1 VDYEGGSLLCG
12 AHPQLLPDAEAK
24 NVLLEVLLEFDEP
37 PGDGLRHALIREGDD
52 LVAEAWRYGVREAL
66 RRPVPTH
73 LSPEGEPLVEV
84 IDTYSFAPTSR
95 PRLVAR
101 LRRSKR
107 FQFDLK
113 AGAKRYY
120 TVRPSGSR
128 GVPPSPR
135 HDKRA
140 RMILDQQSLEVRTR
154 TTSLADAM
162 VDLLA
167 ETLGGR
173 LSFVSRSATDMLD
186 FHASRLGTPLFVRNA
201 VKTRGAV
208 EIRRA
213 FKARQYQAWLDAR
226 LPALDGLAPRKSAAR
241 PELRARLDRLL
252 REMQAAED
260 RLPAEERHDLAPLRE
275 ALGLRPDPGPR
286 P

>member
-1 VDYEGGSLLCG
+1 
-12 AHPQLLPDAEAK
+12 
-24 NVLLEVLLEFDEP
+24 
-37 PGDGLRHALIREGDD
+37 
-52 LVAEAWRYGVREAL
+52 
-66 RRPVPTH
+66 
-73 LSPEGEPLVEV
+73 
-84 IDTYSFAPTSR
+84 
-95 PRLVAR
+95 
-101 LRRSKR
+101 
-107 FQFDLK
+107 
-113 AGAKRYY
+113 
-120 TVRPSGSR
+120 
-128 GVPPSPR
+128 
-135 HDKRA
+135 
-140 RMILDQQSLEVRTR
+140 MILDEQSLEVHTR

-226 LPALDGLAPRKSAAR
+226 LPALDGLAPRKAAAR